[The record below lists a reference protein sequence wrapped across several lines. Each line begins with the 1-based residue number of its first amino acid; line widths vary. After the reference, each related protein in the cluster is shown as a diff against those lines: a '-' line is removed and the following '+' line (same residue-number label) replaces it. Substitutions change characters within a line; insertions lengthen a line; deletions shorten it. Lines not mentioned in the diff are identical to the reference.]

1 MADNKRGGLSNKDAL
16 RVFIKKFDEFV
27 EKIDSFILPSRK
39 KKIACLQ
46 ILDYLFLSYLLI
58 IGISTIIKIKLYPEK
73 NDKITNNRDLVIVI
87 LTFIIVLIYL
97 ILLITQKVIKKR
109 KITKNLLN
117 LRQEIISSINTCTN
131 INSKYYT
138 DLEEYSGNFYYG
150 YDNCFVQTLRNQD
163 WVLIPK
169 NVIVE
174 GDYIKI
180 NVGEKSPADVKCVDY
195 RYMPIDKKWDFCLK
209 KDEIFKG
216 FDDSFIDSH
225 LEIVIQ
231 NKYDKIFRTK
241 DEWVFEVIN
250 EPYVETLE
258 IYVKNYQLKSNKKR
272 KSIKRLSDES
282 RYLKIV
288 LVILNCLVIILIV
301 FFILYNMK
309 ENISFQDDSLRS
321 FFYIMSNPFTF
332 YVCFIFIYFNLIC
345 KILLFWANATLSI
358 LRGGILTNIELL
370 NKNNKQNDK
379 VGVNMVVTNNN
390 GDNHGNLGGNLSN
403 NQGNYIGNNF
413 VSDQIN
419 CNARNITSPII
430 NTYTNTYNGH
440 SVGVNINLDNSPSC
454 PNTNTIGNKLI
465 PNINPT
471 NYSTN
476 PTTFIPINL
485 SSHQTN
491 PIITRQINNFTN
503 SLPASNDILSFLN
516 KSSNNT
522 GNDKDYYESHSFDE
536 YSFSLHLK
544 YYFKFFQEGIDK
556 SYSLFNVSSNLN
568 RLCFL
573 EKEGLIFNK
582 EKEVVEVAFFKSDN
596 NVEILNV
603 QSQSEEGKGI
613 NVGSVLKE
621 SEYYNIEEYSNH
633 KEEMESSLKPIA
645 LCSGVIRIPLE
656 QHKTNDLI
664 FLEANKIKNLKKI
677 LPVSKLNKYSRIL
690 KEKSG
695 YLYSATHEHL
705 RSQFKDCLCL
715 LTKSIGFSDQIL
727 KSYKNVKNLWHTNYI
742 KYENN
747 EFEHQRKM
755 IQENLDETEESI
767 IYESND
773 GNNHLLNISS
783 ETQGDLVI
791 SSIIQDEIL
800 NGLSYFSRGS
810 PSSVLTLCDD
820 FWNGRNVEPLSREI
834 IQKMSSL
841 MQQWQSSNIH
851 PIAFSYKPTKKAI
864 IEVLDKYNLDL
875 GISDKSILHILKHNS
890 LPQIFLGM
898 VAMKNNL
905 KTSFQDLLET
915 LNEAGIIFVFFSKE
929 DVKNTKKMA
938 DIVLCEYDFN
948 QCISLKPPEGNS
960 NHLISTHNHYT
971 QNNGSNNP
979 ISAAVQSC
987 GINKLSIIKESNLVV
1002 NAGIYSNNS
1011 SPKSKNKIG
1020 NIQMINNQNNNLQTS
1035 NFNFDKV
1042 INKFT
1047 NKNEKISETNNSDGK
1062 YYNVQ
1067 KQIFNDIEI
1076 QEISNRS
1083 IKDMKIS
1090 GLHDFSASFNE
1101 HIYTSNQ
1108 PDRLHNTLPIS
1119 NNKNNIIYF
1128 PHTTN
1133 RDNENQNLLNP
1144 NDMQIN
1150 LNAII
1155 PESSIKSI
1163 NNMMLNQEG
1172 NKYLPT
1178 GVDELRDFLNKK
1190 DEVPL
1195 QINLFS
1201 DSSISEVVDVLQIYQ
1216 DYGEV
1221 IGCLTCTL
1229 NNENIPALAVA
1240 DINFGVNI
1248 KPSYICNS
1256 CNGMRCDFLNKNN
1269 PTIFEFISMK
1279 VNSIFCPFVID
1290 ENTNYSSLSKLLSSS
1305 RFLYYR
1311 VKIIQ
1316 KFFIYVIYYLI
1327 FIMLPSY
1334 IVMTQLIIDIY
1345 GLIVILFLVL
1355 PLELIG
1361 MLSIKRSFDHVKKL
1375 KASQRVKE
1383 KLNEHDS
1390 YFLKI
1395 FIKLFFDILII
1406 GSSVISMNSIYFTK
1420 LYELKSFMSENILLL
1435 DKKFSG
1441 WNNNNNLTYNI
1452 SNFNYSLF
1460 SNETLGSAIKNFSQF
1475 SLLNFTNEPY
1485 NIENIINL
1493 TSSSYIFIFPKNET
1507 FNDSTSISK
1516 FLLVNFEYLNY
1527 IFFYVVVWF
1536 IICLSFLFV
1545 DKHHSVFSFFFF
1557 SNHRFILVNLGIV
1570 VAATAVF
1577 LGKFYTITP
1586 KELAIELEYE
1596 FLIIL
1601 VIFTFFIFI
1610 CDHVKKLY
1618 LVKRFHNKQKNIKLI
1633 IETRLGTYSP
1643 K

>member
-16 RVFIKKFDEFV
+16 RIFIKKFDEFV

-39 KKIACLQ
+39 KKVAFLQ
-46 ILDYLFLSYLLI
+46 ILDYLFISYLLI
-58 IGISTIIKIKLYPEK
+58 IGISSLIKVKLYPEK
-73 NDKITNNRDLVIVI
+73 NDKRANTTDLVIVI
-87 LTFIIVLIYL
+87 LSFIIVVIYL
-97 ILLITQKVIKKR
+97 TFLITQKVIKKR

-117 LRQEIISSINTCTN
+117 LREEIISSINTCTN
-131 INSKYYT
+131 TNSKYYT

-163 WVLIPK
+163 WVRIPK

-180 NVGEKSPADVKCVDY
+180 NVGEKSPADVRCVDY
-195 RYMPIDKKWDFCLK
+195 RYMPVDKKWDFCLK
-209 KDEIFKG
+209 KNEIFKG

-225 LEIVIQ
+225 LEIIIQ

-250 EPYVETLE
+250 EPFVETLE
-258 IYVKNYQLKSNKKR
+258 IYVKNYQLKSNSKR
-272 KSIKRLSDES
+272 KSIKRLSEES
-282 RYLKIV
+282 WYLKIV
-288 LVILNCLVIILIV
+288 LVVVNCLVMILIV
-301 FFILYNMK
+301 FYTVYNMNVNGNGNLS
-309 ENISFQDDSLRS
+309 ENFSLQDDSVRS
-321 FFYIMSNPFTF
+321 YLYIMSNPFTF
-332 YVCFIFIYFNLIC
+332 FVCFIFIYFCLIS
-345 KILLFWANATLSI
+345 KILLFWANAALSI
-358 LRGGILTNIELL
+358 LKGGILRNIEELS
-370 NKNNKQNDK
+370 KNDNQNNNDK
-379 VGVNMVVTNNN
+379 SGGVGIGVNNAGNNPSAML
-390 GDNHGNLGGNLSN
+390 GNVAS
-403 NQGNYIGNNF
+403 NQGNNIGSNQLINTNINTNNATSTVVNLNIVNTPTSPNTSNIGNNKD
-413 VSDQIN
+413 V
-419 CNARNITSPII
+419 
-430 NTYTNTYNGH
+430 
-440 SVGVNINLDNSPSC
+440 
-454 PNTNTIGNKLI
+454 PN
-465 PNINPT
+465 NP
-471 NYSTN
+471 TN
-476 PTTFIPINL
+476 PTTTNPINL
-485 SSHQTN
+485 PNCTSSNPSASNPVINNSNSN
-491 PIITRQINNFTN
+491 PINNSN
-503 SLPASNDILSFLN
+503 NNNPASNDILSFLN
-516 KSSNNT
+516 KSSSNT
-522 GNDKDYYESHSFDE
+522 GNDKDYYETHSFNE
-536 YSFSLHLK
+536 YSPSLHIK
-544 YYFKFFQEGIDK
+544 YYIKFLQEGIDK
-556 SYSLFNVSSNLN
+556 SYSLLNVSSNLN

-603 QSQSEEGKGI
+603 QSQSEEGKGT
-613 NVGSVLKE
+613 NVPNIIKE
-621 SEYYNIEEYSNH
+621 SEYYQIEEYTSH

-656 QHKTNDLI
+656 QDKTNDLI
-664 FLEANKIKNLKKI
+664 FLEANKLKNLKKI

-715 LTKSIGFSDQIL
+715 LTKSIGFSDKIL
-727 KSYKNVKNLWHTNYI
+727 KSYKNIKNLWHTNFI

-747 EFEHQRKM
+747 EFENQRKM

-773 GNNHLLNISS
+773 ENNHLLNINN
-783 ETQGDLVI
+783 ENQGDLVI

-820 FWNGRNVEPLSREI
+820 FWNGRNVEQLSREI

-864 IEVLDKYNLDL
+864 IEILEKYNLDL

-929 DVKNTKKMA
+929 DVKNTKKLA

-948 QCISLKPPEGNS
+948 QCISLKPPEGNGNS
-960 NHLISTHNHYT
+960 NHANNVVNTQNT
-971 QNNGSNNP
+971 QNNP
-979 ISAAVQSC
+979 VPFT
-987 GINKLSIIKESNLVV
+987 GINRLNTIKESYPGATSGV
-1002 NAGIYSNNS
+1002 NITS
-1011 SPKSKNKIG
+1011 SPASKTKIG
-1020 NIQMINNQNNNLQTS
+1020 NNL
-1035 NFNFDKV
+1035 
-1042 INKFT
+1042 FT
-1047 NKNEKISETNNSDGK
+1047 EIINEK
-1062 YYNVQ
+1062 
-1067 KQIFNDIEI
+1067 EI
-1076 QEISNRS
+1076 NQISNRS
-1083 IKDMKIS
+1083 MNDAKLS
-1090 GLHDFSASFNE
+1090 GLNDISASFNE
-1101 HIYTSNQ
+1101 NVYSNNE
-1108 PDRLHNTLPIS
+1108 PDRLPNTIPYSNPINNLAYLPL
-1119 NNKNNIIYF
+1119 
-1128 PHTTN
+1128 TTNN

-1144 NDMQIN
+1144 NELQIN
-1150 LNAII
+1150 VNLNTII
-1155 PESSIKSI
+1155 PDSSNKPL

-1178 GVDELRDFLNKK
+1178 GVDELKDFLNKK

-1201 DSSISEVVDVLQIYQ
+1201 DASISEVIDILEIYQ

-1248 KPSYICNS
+1248 KPSYICTS

-1279 VNSIFCPFVID
+1279 INSIFCPFVID

-1316 KFFIYVIYYLI
+1316 NFFIYVIYYLI
-1327 FIMLPSY
+1327 FLMLPSY
-1334 IVMTQLIIDIY
+1334 IIMTQLIIDIY
-1345 GLIVILFLVL
+1345 SLIVILFLVF

-1361 MLSIKRSFDHVKKL
+1361 MLTIKRSFDHVKKL
-1375 KASQRVKE
+1375 KASHRVKE

-1395 FIKLFFDILII
+1395 CIKFLFNLLII
-1406 GSSVISMNSIYFTK
+1406 GSSVVSINAIYFTK
-1420 LYELKSFMSENILLL
+1420 LYELKDYLSENILLVN
-1435 DKKFSG
+1435 KNTSFSPSTG
-1441 WNNNNNLTYNI
+1441 SGIAGFNL
-1452 SNFNYSLF
+1452 SN
-1460 SNETLGSAIKNFSQF
+1460 SNETLFTNENIDSNFRNFSQF
-1475 SLLNFTNEPY
+1475 SLINFTNEAYYMEKILNSTY
-1485 NIENIINL
+1485 N
-1493 TSSSYIFIFPKNET
+1493 SYTFFFPNNDT
-1507 FNDSTSISK
+1507 VIDSTNISK
-1516 FLLVNFEYLNY
+1516 FLLLNFEYLNY
-1527 IFFYVVVWF
+1527 TFFYVVVWF
-1536 IICLSFLFV
+1536 IVCLSFLFV

-1557 SNHRFILVNLGIV
+1557 SNYKFILVNFSILVG
-1570 VAATAVF
+1570 ATAVF

-1586 KELAIELEYE
+1586 RELVIELEYE
-1596 FLIIL
+1596 YLIIL
-1601 VIFTFFIFI
+1601 IILTFFIFI

-1618 LVKRFHNKQKNIKLI
+1618 LVKRFNNKQKNIKLI